1 MSKTET
7 SEGSMKALHYDGPF
21 KVSIKEI
28 PKPKLQHPD
37 DVIVKVTTSCK
48 QIPHNGG
55 SGHSRIV
62 HNVYNAN
69 ADLQAF
75 ADLSKLALVFLR
87 EGHLTNNL
95 S

>member
-48 QIPHNGG
+48 
-55 SGHSRIV
+55 
-62 HNVYNAN
+62 
-69 ADLQAF
+69 
-75 ADLSKLALVFLR
+75 
-87 EGHLTNNL
+87 
-95 S
+95 